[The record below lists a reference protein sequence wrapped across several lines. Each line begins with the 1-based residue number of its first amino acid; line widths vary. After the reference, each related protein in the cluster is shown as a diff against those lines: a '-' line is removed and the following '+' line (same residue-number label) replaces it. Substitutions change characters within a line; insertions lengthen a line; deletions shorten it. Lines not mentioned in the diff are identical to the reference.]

1 MSTKKDTTPLPKID
15 LAGLR
20 FAVVAAEWNSNIT
33 DALLDGALRRF
44 AQAGVPE
51 DAIDV
56 FRVPGTVELTYAAAH
71 LMENVRGYAGIIVLG
86 CVIRGETSHYDY
98 VCQSVTQGVT
108 MLNARA
114 KVPVI
119 FGVLTT
125 ENEQQALDR
134 AGGKLGN
141 KGAEAAE
148 CAIKMHD
155 FYKKSNEKLENI
167 FKFQ

>member
-15 LAGLR
+15 LSGLR

-44 AQAGVPE
+44 AQARVAE

-56 FRVPGTVELTYAAAH
+56 FRVPGTVELTYAAAY

-108 MLNARA
+108 MLNTRA

-148 CAIKMHD
+148 CAIKMLY
-155 FYKKSNEKLENI
+155 FTRKSNEKLEKI

>member
-33 DALLDGALRRF
+33 DALLDGALKRF
-44 AQAGVPE
+44 VQAGIPK
-51 DAIDV
+51 DAID
-56 FRVPGTVELTYAAAH
+56 VPGTVELTYAAAY
-71 LMENVRGYAGIIVLG
+71 LIERVRGYAGIIVLG

-114 KVPVI
+114 MVPVI

-148 CAIKMHD
+148 CAIKMCD
-155 FYKKSNEKLENI
+155 FNKKSNEKLENT
-167 FKFQ
+167 FRFQ